1 MVNNYPENQKTLSR
15 LTVIPGKDRY
25 SETVKEKPKP
35 ANTLTFTHSIPKDI
49 CRYDFNKLIKNRK
62 GKMLNFPG
70 ASSRQLPAYMDIH
83 LEGIQ
88 VDTVVIHIGVNDL
101 LSYSNQ
107 LRIDSLKNNFLFMA
121 IKWRNYGV
129 TNIFL
134 CGIRLDS
141 LVQVYIMISNF

>member
-1 MVNNYPENQKTLSR
+1 
-15 LTVIPGKDRY
+15 
-25 SETVKEKPKP
+25 
-35 ANTLTFTHSIPKDI
+35 
-49 CRYDFNKLIKNRK
+49 
-62 GKMLNFPG
+62 MLNFPG
-70 ASSRQLPAYMDIH
+70 ASSRQLPVYMDIH

-88 VDTVVIHIGVNDL
+88 VDTVVIPIGVNDL
-101 LSYSNQ
+101 LNYSNQ